1 MFLALLLITS
11 DFLPNPSLWSWWLS
25 GLGTSQ
31 GPGSPLPIS
40 SWAPK
45 CTPVAVLNSLLPS
58 SGFHSLSHAW
68 SIERIAKLKLLGH
81 SFVHSLTLQRFL
93 RDSGCQFWATCAL
106 QTHILPS
113 GSSQSTHKKKSSLLV
128 ILRAKTQ
135 VQSTQKVRG
144 GAAGPAVCGGV
155 GNGAGKTSRGGHL
168 SWNLKG

>member
-113 GSSQSTHKKKSSLLV
+113 GSSQSTHKKNHPYLLFSELKPRYKVPRKSGEGLLGQQCVGEWGTGQGRLPEEV
-128 ILRAKTQ
+128 I
-135 VQSTQKVRG
+135 
-144 GAAGPAVCGGV
+144 
-155 GNGAGKTSRGGHL
+155 
-168 SWNLKG
+168 